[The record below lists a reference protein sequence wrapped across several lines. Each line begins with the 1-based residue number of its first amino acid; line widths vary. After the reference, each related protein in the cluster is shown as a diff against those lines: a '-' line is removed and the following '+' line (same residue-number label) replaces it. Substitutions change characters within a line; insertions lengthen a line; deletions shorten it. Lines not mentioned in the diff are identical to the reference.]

1 MPPVSQLLRCAVAFP
16 ARLSDGYATGKL
28 PGMMPALPASKPQNA
43 METRV
48 PPSAGDGEG
57 VGEAA
62 GVAGADSEGA
72 AVEEGGAEAPA
83 LREGVGDAVIGAP
96 SPRMNT
102 LSTRKVEEVAP
113 RPARRQQKPAAP
125 LAAGKLA
132 VKPAWGN
139 AVSGARVLAG
149 RVALYVTPPSTL
161 KDHSAEVGPPL
172 VLPTH
177 TSAPQ
182 ARSVRPTPLAQKSSH
197 MSGRPT
203 AAQNEPPTGFKKK
216 LSVEV
221 EVVNT
226 VAQYATLHSPEPLEG
241 AYVWGSV
248 FVAAA
253 TPRSNVKFAI
263 NSPAPPTAGEGVCE
277 AVPELERVPEREGV
291 EDRVGVSDGVAEGVP
306 EGVPVAEAPA
316 EGEAL
321 TVLDAENGT
330 TPLIATLS
338 TRSVEPVAL

>member
-1 MPPVSQLLRCAVAFP
+1 
-16 ARLSDGYATGKL
+16 
-28 PGMMPALPASKPQNA
+28 MMPALPASKPQNA

-72 AVEEGGAEAPA
+72 TVEEGEAEAPA

-113 RPARRQQKPAAP
+113 SPARRQQKPAAP

-182 ARSVRPTPLAQKSSH
+182 ERLVRPTPLAQKSSH
-197 MSGRPT
+197 MSGRST
-203 AAQNEPPTGFKKK
+203 AAQNEPPTGFTKK
-216 LSVEV
+216 LPVEV
-221 EVVNT
+221 DVVNT

-241 AYVWGSV
+241 AYDWGSV

-277 AVPELERVPEREGV
+277 AVPECEGVCEAVPELERVPEHEGV
-291 EDRVGVSDGVAEGVP
+291 GERVDVSEGVAEGVP
-306 EGVPVAEAPA
+306 EGVPVAEGVPEGVLVAEAPA
-316 EGEAL
+316 DGEAL